1 MGTTSVRRNLFHH
14 HLSKRSVS
22 AAPPNASM
30 QSGTHSGLPS
40 LSSHAMS
47 SASSESTQSLGSGM
61 GDGGEIVVK
70 DKNGDY
76 KLDIPLLP
84 PAVGGEDGDEME
96 GIEAGATRGSGATG
110 TESTAQTEIS
120 GREKESKFTSAI
132 HPLLAGNILIAIDL
146 EIEASLVEMM
156 YRSRNRQMST
166 EPAGE
171 FYPYPPRGWIW
182 FNYN

>member
-61 GDGGEIVVK
+61 GDGGDIVVK

-84 PAVGGEDGDEME
+84 PAVGGEDGDEMQ

-120 GREKESKFTSAI
+120 GREKEK
-132 HPLLAGNILIAIDL
+132 
-146 EIEASLVEMM
+146 IEASLVEMM

-166 EPAGE
+166 EPAE
-171 FYPYPPRGWIW
+171 ILNLIHQSLRNKVASLDEDNWIYEPEPDSL
-182 FNYN
+182 F